1 MFFLSKRN
9 RRTEPRSPA
18 TAEVSVTL
26 LRSARTLNGKM
37 IDSSQSGLGLLL
49 DEFVM
54 FRTPVEVHW
63 QGGGAFGEVQH
74 CRSAGGRGYVA
85 GVKIQQWIP

>member
-1 MFFLSKRN
+1 
-9 RRTEPRSPA
+9 
-18 TAEVSVTL
+18 
-26 LRSARTLNGKM
+26 M
-37 IDSSQSGLGLLL
+37 IDSSKRGLGLLL

-54 FRTPVEVHW
+54 FRTPVEVYC

-74 CRSAGGRGYVA
+74 CRSARGRGYVA